1 MVGKRLHELS
11 SIVAALNSWKSL
23 KTCQEWYFTPRWITS
38 YLIDGSRF
46 VMIDDNSSV
55 RIKVTFGPPQ
65 GSILGPVLFNLY
77 VNNLSEVVLPKGKS
91 RQYANDTTIKIHCK
105 PSIRASRQL
114 QGCLLELQGALD
126 KLSTWS
132 SQCNLALN
140 PKRPNLCCCLLP
152 IILSRI
158 QRLNAQSVS
167 LRINDRE
174 LERVSTFRL
183 LGTKI
188 HPESVLER

>member
-1 MVGKRLHELS
+1 MVGKRLHQLS

-23 KTCQEWYFTPRWITS
+23 KTCQEWYFPPRWITS

-65 GSILGPVLFNLY
+65 VSILGPVLFNLY

-158 QRLNAQSVS
+158 HRLNAQSVS